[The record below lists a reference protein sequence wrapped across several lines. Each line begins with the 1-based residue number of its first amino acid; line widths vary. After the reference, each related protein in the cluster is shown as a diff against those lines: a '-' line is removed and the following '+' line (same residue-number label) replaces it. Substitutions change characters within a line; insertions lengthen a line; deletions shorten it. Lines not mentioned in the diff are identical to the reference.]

1 LWYVFDTV
9 IDASYERSGQASSN
23 SRLKINS
30 ASSKPVISVSL
41 NDARAK
47 SAKIKHDQDEITSPL
62 MEKASVTNETQVQY
76 R

>member
-1 LWYVFDTV
+1 MWYVFDTV